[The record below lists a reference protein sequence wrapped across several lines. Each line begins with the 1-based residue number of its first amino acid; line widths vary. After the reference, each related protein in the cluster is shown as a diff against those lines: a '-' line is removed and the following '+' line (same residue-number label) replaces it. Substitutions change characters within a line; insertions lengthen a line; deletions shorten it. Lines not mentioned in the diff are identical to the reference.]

1 MGLYIVKLDFYLK
14 KAYFGPKKP
23 QNSGSCPSDLIP
35 NENILKVNMPLC
47 LIYGLNS
54 NDI

>member
-1 MGLYIVKLDFYLK
+1 MALFIVNVGFYLK
-14 KAYFGPKKP
+14 QAYFGAKKP

-47 LIYGLNS
+47 LSYGLNS